1 MENTISIQSVETQVD
16 EMIRGQQS
24 LIRNMEARMQDLIE
38 VIEQKELIIANQMS
52 LIRELRQELM
62 RFKKL

>member
-1 MENTISIQSVETQVD
+1 MEKTLTLQKVETQVD
-16 EMIRGQQS
+16 EMIRAQQS
-24 LIRNMEARMQDLIE
+24 LIRNMEARMEELAE

-62 RFKKL
+62 RLKKL

>member
-1 MENTISIQSVETQVD
+1 MEKVLTMQKVESQVD
-16 EMIRGQQS
+16 EMIRAQQS
-24 LIRNMEARMQDLIE
+24 LIRNMEARMDELAE

-62 RFKKL
+62 RLKKM